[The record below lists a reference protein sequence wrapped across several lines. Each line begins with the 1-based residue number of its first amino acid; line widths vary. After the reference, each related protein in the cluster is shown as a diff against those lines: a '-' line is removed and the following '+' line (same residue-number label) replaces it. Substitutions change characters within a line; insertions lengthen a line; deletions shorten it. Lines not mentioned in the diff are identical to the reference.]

1 MGTVTNIFLRARKLA
16 SAALMAISFAV
27 WAPLSVLACSTT
39 GGSASAT
46 GTGGGGLS
54 NPFFGPIDP
63 QAATNTVVAGFVLTL
78 GLAAL
83 SIWVAVLITRR
94 RRPQAIPVER
104 LSPDGRYWWDG
115 AFWRPIPPR

>member
-1 MGTVTNIFLRARKLA
+1 MGTVTNILLRARNLA
-16 SAALMAISFAV
+16 SAGLMAISFAV
-27 WAPLSVLACSTT
+27 WAPLSVFACSTT

-54 NPFFGPIDP
+54 NPFGPIDA
-63 QAATNTVVAGFVLTL
+63 QAATNAVVAGFVLTL

-83 SIWVAVLITRR
+83 SIWVAVVIMRR
-94 RRPQAIPVER
+94 RRPQAILVDR

-115 AFWRPIPPR
+115 AFWRPVPPG

>member
-46 GTGGGGLS
+46 GTGGGRLS
-54 NPFFGPIDP
+54 NPSFGPIDP
-63 QAATNTVVAGFVLTL
+63 HAAANAVVAGFVLTL
-78 GLAAL
+78 GLAAR
-83 SIWVAVLITRR
+83 STWAAVVVTLR
-94 RRPQAIPVER
+94 RRPHPIPVKR
-104 LSPDGRYWWDG
+104 LS
-115 AFWRPIPPR
+115 